1 MEGAGRAGRQRWIR
15 MASALADDR
24 RARPHP
30 FQRSAETKSLM
41 PRMKAAA
48 SASIAWRWE
57 TDPLTG
63 TRFVP
68 LTSVRGRPMA
78 ELIREA
84 IDEF

>member
-1 MEGAGRAGRQRWIR
+1 
-15 MASALADDR
+15 
-24 RARPHP
+24 
-30 FQRSAETKSLM
+30 M